1 MLYRKSLARL
11 TIHNPAQKFGLVK
24 TSPAWQLADIDTVPK
39 ENLTS
44 LL

>member
-24 TSPAWQLADIDTVPK
+24 TSPAWQLATDSPA
-39 ENLTS
+39 ESSLTP